1 MGGSGFANKL
11 AYNARGNLL
20 YATVTADAQFA
31 VLAIGNDAALT
42 PLAVQTT
49 GQSGAGINT
58 LIAYPRAMSPCRVR
72 DDHHHHDDDDY

>member
-20 YATVTADAQFA
+20 NATVTADAQFA

-58 LIAYPRAMSPCRVR
+58 LTAYPRAMSPCRVR